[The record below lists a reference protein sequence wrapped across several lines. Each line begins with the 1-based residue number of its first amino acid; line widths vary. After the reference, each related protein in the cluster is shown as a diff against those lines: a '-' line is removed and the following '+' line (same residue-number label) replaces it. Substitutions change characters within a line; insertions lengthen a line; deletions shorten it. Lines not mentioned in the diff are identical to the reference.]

1 MSISKERTQ
10 VIPLLA
16 LIVATVV
23 IDSSFPSISPYVFED
38 ENFYN
43 LIVFSVLFVLAAIS
57 QYAILRIIS
66 NKFRRILSFKRSNL
80 FHRINTIAPF
90 TLLFILFL
98 ILLEIYITSSYHT
111 FVVSIMIWIVYGIA
125 LINMSVLVLQFFL
138 WFRINKNYMIISYT
152 VAISSI
158 LINLT
163 ASIIYLTVSTHI
175 DPAIISWYYNPTE
188 ASSTVPSIMS
198 SIYHLT
204 SVTSFILIWI
214 SSILL
219 LSHYAKKYG
228 LGKFIIITVAPLI
241 YFITLFSPALS
252 DYFLEFS
259 FYYPILAQIIFTIL
273 ISAGKPIGGFLFG
286 FIFLSASKNIDNR
299 LLKEYLAIAGYG
311 IMILFSSNQLI
322 SLISLDYPPF
332 GLVTITFLSLASY
345 ISFIGIYASA
355 ISVAQD
361 KELRYI
367 LRKSGAKNINLFNQI
382 GKSEME
388 KKLMAT
394 AHNVVKKLK
403 DDTGVQTV
411 EDKDYKKYVED
422 AIREINELKSKP
434 KK

>member
-1 MSISKERTQ
+1 
-10 VIPLLA
+10 
-16 LIVATVV
+16 
-23 IDSSFPSISPYVFED
+23 
-38 ENFYN
+38 
-43 LIVFSVLFVLAAIS
+43 
-57 QYAILRIIS
+57 
-66 NKFRRILSFKRSNL
+66 
-80 FHRINTIAPF
+80 
-90 TLLFILFL
+90 
-98 ILLEIYITSSYHT
+98 
-111 FVVSIMIWIVYGIA
+111 
-125 LINMSVLVLQFFL
+125 MSVLVLQFFL
-138 WFRINKNYMIISYT
+138 WFRINKNYMIISYS
-152 VAISSI
+152 VAICSI

-175 DPAIISWYYNPTE
+175 DPAIISWYYNPAE

-198 SIYHLT
+198 SIYQLT

-259 FYYPILAQIIFTIL
+259 FYYPILAQIIFSIL

-311 IMILFSSNQLI
+311 IVILFCSNQLI

-394 AHNVVKKLK
+394 THNVVKKLK

>member
-422 AIREINELKSKP
+422 AIREINELKSKS